1 MKSLSIVCGDIN
13 KFKKSEEVILVEYAS
28 TPKGYTLL
36 PIPVLSNEYECSSCS
51 GKDHYLP
58 ILNPA
63 LSSKKA
69 WLCANPFCE
78 VYKNKNRFGGVTTPT
93 QPKRALLWPLFCEL
107 NGLGDS
113 SHDVKFEGL
122 QQSQGK
128 VDYLTKFSAN
138 PKGNIIMRGNPG
150 TGKTYSSL
158 ALCELFT
165 RKNTSCIFTT
175 QKKMVGDWLDT
186 FKTDKISTYIDRVK
200 NCNLLV
206 IDDFGT
212 GEVSPGFMSFFMD
225 VIDTRMQW
233 TNRGT
238 VITTNLT
245 PANMAIFCGQALMDR
260 LNTGQEFNFEGP
272 TRRHQAAL

>member
-36 PIPVLSNEYECSSCS
+36 PMPVLSNEYECSSCS

-58 ILNPA
+58 VLNPA

-69 WLCANPFCE
+69 WLCANPLCE
-78 VYKNKNRFGGVTTPT
+78 VYKNKNKFGGATTPT
-93 QPKRALLWPLFCEL
+93 QSKRALVWPLFCEL
-107 NGLGDS
+107 NAIGDS
-113 SHDVKFEGL
+113 NHNVRFEGIE
-122 QQSQGK
+122 QSQGK
-128 VDYLTKFSAN
+128 LDYLLKFAN
-138 PKGNIIMRGNPG
+138 KPSGIIYMQGMPG
-150 TGKTYSSL
+150 TGKTYASL
-158 ALCELFT
+158 GVCEYFT
-165 RKNTSCIFTT
+165 RSSTSCLFAS
-175 QKKMVGDWLDT
+175 QKKMFGDWLDT

-200 NCNLLV
+200 TYNLLV

-212 GEVSPGFMSFFMD
+212 GDVSPGFMSFFMD

-238 VITTNLT
+238 IITSNLDEK
-245 PANMAIFCGQALMDR
+245 AFGLFCGEALADR
-260 LNTGQEFNFEGP
+260 INTGQLFEFKGQ
-272 TRRHQAAL
+272 TRRKQAAL